1 MSRIILLSLI
11 ASLAFSAAR
20 AEIECTAG
28 MANWKPVAD
37 LVAAAEQLGW
47 TVTKVRAD
55 DGCYH
60 VRATDRNGRA
70 VQAVFDPE
78 TLKLLGRSGDDN
90 EGKGDHDTP
99 VKGSS
104 E

>member
-1 MSRIILLSLI
+1 M
-11 ASLAFSAAR
+11 AFSPAQ

-28 MANWKPVAD
+28 MANWKPVTA
-37 LVAAAEQLGW
+37 LVAEAKTLGW

-60 VRATDRNGRA
+60 VRGTDKAGHS
-70 VQAVFDPE
+70 VQGVFDPE
-78 TLKLLGRSGDDN
+78 TLELLGLSGDT
-90 EGKGDHDTP
+90 EGKSDHDTP
-99 VKGSS
+99 VKGPQ